1 MDEKRTVVN
10 ISMPSDLRRLRVDKT
25 AHYRL
30 TRDIDMQGKIH
41 NPAGN
46 EASPFTGIL
55 DGNGFAIKNMVMPYS
70 SSDGNLGI
78 VSRNQG
84 IIRNLRLENVTVT
97 ADEKTCHAGC
107 FAGINEGQITG
118 CQVNGSFTGAGAA
131 GGIAGVNSG
140 RIENCFVELK
150 LGHSAALVGELTDG
164 EITGSLA
171 SGSPLV
177 GQMTGGKLEDCIMD
191 STALPAVQSLTGGKA
206 AYLYRDPHSDEEL
219 TPGQYTLRAL
229 AVEHMYR
236 MATIPWSPDAEL
248 NWKTVYGHESVTQHY
263 EAGKTY
269 YGMPYTNK
277 YGSFERFQ
285 YCFNPNGTLKDFIK
299 AAPTGYDGFDLY
311 VGNDCSG
318 GVYWAWSRIGCS
330 FSFRFTGDAMPL
342 EEGGTLPVGEY
353 DFEAGMETDQ
363 IRDLNGEQKLAES
376 YAKLYM
382 GDAILQRTRAAGGH
396 IRLVAQ
402 TPVVYRRQDGT
413 IDLDNSYMLTH
424 EQGGNGGPARALGG
438 WNSTWLTNHRYTFRD
453 LYKTHYI
460 PITIRELREG
470 IRPRAKLEQQV
481 TGINTGRV
489 SSNWRIIST
498 TAKVLEGEREIWSD
512 TVFTAVHPFDPE
524 TQDTAARSTVREV
537 DLSVHSQNWQEALL
551 QPGKAYSYTVEVLL
565 GNGEILTTEPISIQV

>member
-1 MDEKRTVVN
+1 
-10 ISMPSDLRRLRVDKT
+10 
-25 AHYRL
+25 
-30 TRDIDMQGKIH
+30 
-41 NPAGN
+41 
-46 EASPFTGIL
+46 
-55 DGNGFAIKNMVMPYS
+55 
-70 SSDGNLGI
+70 
-78 VSRNQG
+78 
-84 IIRNLRLENVTVT
+84 
-97 ADEKTCHAGC
+97 
-107 FAGINEGQITG
+107 
-118 CQVNGSFTGAGAA
+118 
-131 GGIAGVNSG
+131 
-140 RIENCFVELK
+140 
-150 LGHSAALVGELTDG
+150 
-164 EITGSLA
+164 
-171 SGSPLV
+171 
-177 GQMTGGKLEDCIMD
+177 
-191 STALPAVQSLTGGKA
+191 
-206 AYLYRDPHSDEEL
+206 
-219 TPGQYTLRAL
+219 
-229 AVEHMYR
+229 
-236 MATIPWSPDAEL
+236 
-248 NWKTVYGHESVTQHY
+248 
-263 EAGKTY
+263 
-269 YGMPYTNK
+269 
-277 YGSFERFQ
+277 
-285 YCFNPNGTLKDFIK
+285 
-299 AAPTGYDGFDLY
+299 
-311 VGNDCSG
+311 
-318 GVYWAWSRIGCS
+318 
-330 FSFRFTGDAMPL
+330 MPL

>member
-1 MDEKRTVVN
+1 MERPVVN
-10 ISMPSDLRRLRVDKT
+10 ICAASDLRRLRVDKT

-30 TRDIDMQGKIH
+30 TRDIDMEGRIH

-46 EASPFTGIL
+46 ENSPFTGIL

-107 FAGINEGQITG
+107 FAGINEGQIIG
-118 CQVNGSFTGAGAA
+118 CHVSGTFTGAGAA
-131 GGIAGVNSG
+131 GGIAGVNRG
-140 RIENCFVELK
+140 TIENCFVDVK
-150 LGHSAALVGELTDG
+150 CDRAALAGELSDG
-164 EITGSLA
+164 EISGCQA
-171 SGSPLV
+171 SCGPLV
-177 GQMTGGKLEDCIMD
+177 GQMIGGKLLECVMD
-191 STALPAVQSLTGGKA
+191 AVALSAVQSFTGGEA
-206 AYLYRDPHSDEEL
+206 TYLYRDPHSDDKL

-236 MATIPWSPDAEL
+236 MATIPWSPDVEL
-248 NWKTVYGHESVTQHY
+248 NWKTVYGHESVTQRY
-263 EAGKTY
+263 EVGKTY

-277 YGSFERFQ
+277 YGSYERFL
-285 YCFNPNGTLKDFIK
+285 YCFNPDGTLKDFIK

-353 DFEAGMETDQ
+353 AFEPGMETDQ

-376 YAKLYM
+376 YAKLYF
-382 GDAILQRTRAAGGH
+382 GDAILQRTKAGGGH
-396 IRLVAQ
+396 IRMISQ
-402 TPVVYRRQDGT
+402 TPVVYRRFDGT

-424 EQGGNGGPARALGG
+424 EQGGNGGPARLMGG

-453 LYKTHYI
+453 LFNTHYI

-470 IRPRAKLEQQV
+470 VRPQATLKEEV
-481 TGINTGRV
+481 AGINTGRV

-512 TVFTAVHPFDPE
+512 TVFTAIHPFDPD
-524 TQDTAARSTVREV
+524 TYDTAARSTIREV
-537 DLSVHSQNWQEALL
+537 ELSVHRENWQESLL
-551 QPGKAYSYTVEVLL
+551 QSGKTYRYTVEVLL
-565 GNGEILTTEPISIQV
+565 GNGEILTTAPIRIQV